1 MGMLGVYMLTDENT
15 MNILSD
21 NDNLFEAVENYGE
34 EKTTISYGI
43 DKLWD
48 GLHFLLTDKSS
59 QEPIEGEPL
68 SEAVVGVHVID
79 CESFIAYTAPYEIYT
94 IIKAL
99 NEVDI
104 DALITKMNL
113 SKFRKA
119 KIYPNIWVKKNE
131 EQLKKELKKEFFN
144 LKTFYEKALNSQT
157 GVLVSIY

>member
-48 GLHFLLTDKSS
+48 GLHFLLTDKSA

-68 SEAVVGVHVID
+68 SEAVVGVHVLD
-79 CESFIAYTAPYEIYT
+79 CESFIAYTAPYEIHT

-104 DALITKMNL
+104 DTLITEMTL
-113 SKFRKA
+113 SKFRKD

>member
-43 DKLWD
+43 DK
-48 GLHFLLTDKSS
+48 SS

-68 SEAVVGVHVID
+68 SEAVVGVHVLD
-79 CESFIAYTAPYEIYT
+79 CKSFIAYTAPYEIHT

-104 DALITKMNL
+104 DTLITKMNL

-131 EQLKKELKKEFFN
+131 EQLKKELKQEFFN